1 MDNKILLVCSE
12 ANFLVKTLIKSI
24 SDIGFEVI
32 TTQPDI
38 VEIQLQAVLPD
49 IYIVYLEGDTAIFG
63 GTLKFLKGKMAED
76 SADRVLYL
84 IGNET
89 EINAVHEYIPKALV
103 TASFTRPINVP
114 DILGK
119 LKNLQLHN
127 GPNAG
132 KKRILVVDDD
142 ATALRAM
149 SNLFAKKYDVSIV
162 TSGINAISFLTQD
175 QQGVDLILLDYEMPG
190 ASGLQVFEMLK
201 NDPRTALI
209 PVIFLT
215 SKDDKETVLKILSA
229 KPEKYLLKNME
240 SEQLVQKIDDF
251 FKGK

>member
-1 MDNKILLVCSE
+1 MDNKILLVCTE

-38 VEIQLQAVLPD
+38 VEIQLLEPLPD
-49 IYIVYLEGDTAIFG
+49 IFMVYLEGNTTLFS
-63 GTLKFLKGKMAED
+63 GTMKFLKNKMSED
-76 SADRVLYL
+76 MKDRVLYL

-89 EINAVHEYIPKALV
+89 EINAVNEFIPKTMV
-103 TASFTRPINVP
+103 TASFTRPVNVP

-132 KKRILVVDDD
+132 RKRILVVDDD

-149 SNLFAKKYDVSIV
+149 NNLFSKKYDVSIV

-175 QQGVDLILLDYEMPG
+175 QQGIDLILLDYEMPG

-215 SKDDKETVLKILSA
+215 SKDDKDTVLKILSA
-229 KPEKYLLKNME
+229 KPEKYLLKNQE
-240 SEQLVQKIDDF
+240 PELLIQKIDDF
-251 FKGK
+251 FKGR

>member
-1 MDNKILLVCSE
+1 MDNKILLVCTE
-12 ANFLVKTLIKSI
+12 TNFLVKTLIKSV
-24 SDIGFEVI
+24 SDIGFEVV
-32 TTQPDI
+32 TSQPDI
-38 VEIQLQAVLPD
+38 VEIQLLEPLPD
-49 IYIVYLEGDTAIFG
+49 IFIVYLEGNTTLFS
-63 GTLKFLKGKMAED
+63 GTMKFFKSKMSED
-76 SADRVLYL
+76 MKDRVLYL

-89 EINAVHEYIPKALV
+89 EINAVNEFIPKALV
-103 TASFTRPINVP
+103 TASFTRPVNVP
-114 DILGK
+114 DILTK

-149 SNLFAKKYDVSIV
+149 SNLFSKKYDVSIV

-175 QQGVDLILLDYEMPG
+175 QQGIDLILLDYEMPG

-215 SKDDKETVLKILSA
+215 SKDDKETVMKILSA
-229 KPEKYLLKNME
+229 KPEKYLLKNQE
-240 SEQLVQKIDDF
+240 PDQLIQKIDDF
-251 FKGK
+251 FKGR

>member
-1 MDNKILLVCSE
+1 MDNKILLVCTE
-12 ANFLVKTLIKSI
+12 TNFLVKTLIKSV
-24 SDIGFEVI
+24 SDIGFEVV
-32 TTQPDI
+32 TSQPDI
-38 VEIQLQAVLPD
+38 VEIQLLEPLPD
-49 IYIVYLEGDTAIFG
+49 IFIVYLEGNTTLFS
-63 GTLKFLKGKMAED
+63 GTMKFFKAKMSED
-76 SADRVLYL
+76 MKDRVLYL

-89 EINAVHEYIPKALV
+89 EINAVNEFIPKTLV
-103 TASFTRPINVP
+103 TASFTRPVNVP
-114 DILGK
+114 DILTK

-149 SNLFAKKYDVSIV
+149 SNLFSKKYDVSIV

-175 QQGVDLILLDYEMPG
+175 QQGIDLILLDYEMPG

-215 SKDDKETVLKILSA
+215 SKDDKDTVLKILSA
-229 KPEKYLLKNME
+229 KPEKYLLKNQE
-240 SEQLVQKIDDF
+240 PDQLIQKIDDF
-251 FKGK
+251 FKGR

>member
-1 MDNKILLVCSE
+1 ML
-12 ANFLVKTLIKSI
+12 T
-24 SDIGFEVI
+24 
-32 TTQPDI
+32 
-38 VEIQLQAVLPD
+38 
-49 IYIVYLEGDTAIFG
+49 
-63 GTLKFLKGKMAED
+63 
-76 SADRVLYL
+76 
-84 IGNET
+84 
-89 EINAVHEYIPKALV
+89 
-103 TASFTRPINVP
+103 
-114 DILGK
+114 K

-149 SNLFAKKYDVSIV
+149 SNLFSKKYDVSIV

-175 QQGVDLILLDYEMPG
+175 QQGIDLILLDYEMPG

-215 SKDDKETVLKILSA
+215 SKDDKETVMKILSA
-229 KPEKYLLKNME
+229 KPEKYLLKNQE
-240 SEQLVQKIDDF
+240 PDQLIQKIDDF
-251 FKGK
+251 FKGR